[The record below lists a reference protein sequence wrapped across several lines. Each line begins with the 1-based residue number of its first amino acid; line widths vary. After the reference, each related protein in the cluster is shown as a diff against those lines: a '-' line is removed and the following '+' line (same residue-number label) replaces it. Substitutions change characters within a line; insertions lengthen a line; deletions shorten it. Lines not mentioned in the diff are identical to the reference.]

1 MKKLITL
8 VMLSILT
15 VMTANA
21 AVEIVLWEG
30 NQTLSYTPW
39 QPDSQDPAFLTKD
52 DFAAFAVG
60 QKLHFYLTPE
70 NFKDG
75 HLYRFSKYT
84 GAENSLGIADA
95 YLWYEEGKT
104 HNVVLTVTQDIK
116 DAVAA
121 GGFAICGQRLRL
133 IKVTKEASFPN
144 MEPKVLYSG
153 EKTITTWGDCV
164 ILDAASVAMT
174 SDNNLY
180 ILVSDYSDPSCDLRI
195 SNNDNWDLAYPS
207 SGYNFL
213 QDVDANGIV
222 TVAMTKAFFD
232 EVADGSKKQISVWG
246 KGGFTIKA
254 IATTKET
261 LLSEVTT
268 DANGYAT
275 YSSNYTLALDNL
287 PAGLEAYTATLTGT
301 TLSFTQKDVAV
312 GSGTGLLMK
321 GDANTTYYVP
331 AKTDATAPAYNA
343 LSANLTAQDLASDGS
358 TYIFVMVKAT
368 SAGSLTFK
376 KLPATATT
384 IPANKAYVQVA
395 ASAFTTPAHELSISF
410 GEGEVTGISEATLLN
425 INEVIKNNNVYD
437 LSGRRVAKP
446 TKGLYI
452 VNGKKV
458 VIK

>member
-1 MKKLITL
+1 
-8 VMLSILT
+8 
-15 VMTANA
+15 
-21 AVEIVLWEG
+21 
-30 NQTLSYTPW
+30 
-39 QPDSQDPAFLTKD
+39 
-52 DFAAFAVG
+52 
-60 QKLHFYLTPE
+60 
-70 NFKDG
+70 
-75 HLYRFSKYT
+75 
-84 GAENSLGIADA
+84 
-95 YLWYEEGKT
+95 
-104 HNVVLTVTQDIK
+104 
-116 DAVAA
+116 
-121 GGFAICGQRLRL
+121 
-133 IKVTKEASFPN
+133 
-144 MEPKVLYSG
+144 
-153 EKTITTWGDCV
+153 
-164 ILDAASVAMT
+164 MT

-331 AKTDATAPAYNA
+331 AKTDATAPA
-343 LSANLTAQDLASDGS
+343 LG
-358 TYIFVMVKAT
+358 
-368 SAGSLTFK
+368 
-376 KLPATATT
+376 
-384 IPANKAYVQVA
+384 
-395 ASAFTTPAHELSISF
+395 
-410 GEGEVTGISEATLLN
+410 
-425 INEVIKNNNVYD
+425 
-437 LSGRRVAKP
+437 
-446 TKGLYI
+446 
-452 VNGKKV
+452 
-458 VIK
+458 

>member
-1 MKKLITL
+1 
-8 VMLSILT
+8 
-15 VMTANA
+15 
-21 AVEIVLWEG
+21 
-30 NQTLSYTPW
+30 
-39 QPDSQDPAFLTKD
+39 
-52 DFAAFAVG
+52 
-60 QKLHFYLTPE
+60 
-70 NFKDG
+70 
-75 HLYRFSKYT
+75 
-84 GAENSLGIADA
+84 
-95 YLWYEEGKT
+95 
-104 HNVVLTVTQDIK
+104 
-116 DAVAA
+116 
-121 GGFAICGQRLRL
+121 
-133 IKVTKEASFPN
+133 
-144 MEPKVLYSG
+144 
-153 EKTITTWGDCV
+153 
-164 ILDAASVAMT
+164 MT

-384 IPANKAYVQVA
+384 IPANKAYVQVV
-395 ASAFTTPAHELSISF
+395 ASAFTTSAHELSISF